1 MWTLLWQILAYVPLA
16 RVYVH
21 MRSDKQ
27 PAWAPPSKRQQQR
40 QLSEISTYLPLL
52 CLAFLPLSHHLTPG
66 SRLLLHLCFRTFS
79 LTPLP
84 LSAQLACQGQSPPKR
99 NDVFTFIFI
108 SHFCRVL
115 FFETPAQRNPYHV
128 FFFFFS
134 VHQPAKT
141 QFPWTPTTPTI
152 TTAQSIRQQASLTDS
167 CLISHKL
174 VLPLTHFL
182 FCFLLLL
189 IPFSTCP
196 LPPSTSPWS
205 SHFIFLPTNAT
216 QQSLKK
222 CHFCLLLLFC
232 NFFMSLLFSGE
243 FIYRWLFFCPQ
254 LSDLSVSVLLSMS
267 VSLSLSLTLCCSISF
282 LLSLSFSFLHTI
294 EKCHI
299 NADGKC
305 CIFDALL
312 Y

>member
-1 MWTLLWQILAYVPLA
+1 MLRLHACACTCVQINSLRRLLRLKCSSKDSCLKSQLISIIFVWLSCLCHITSRLAPVCFSILFPNI
-16 RVYVH
+16 
-21 MRSDKQ
+21 
-27 PAWAPPSKRQQQR
+27 
-40 QLSEISTYLPLL
+40 LSHTFASVCTTYLP
-52 CLAFLPLSHHLTPG
+52 G
-66 SRLLLHLCFRTFS
+66 TFS
-79 LTPLP
+79 FKEKWCFYFYFHLP
-84 LSAQLACQGQSPPKR
+84 FLQS
-99 NDVFTFIFI
+99 
-108 SHFCRVL
+108 SL
-115 FFETPAQRNPYHV
+115 FFETPAQRNPYH
-128 FFFFFS
+128 FFFLS
-134 VHQPAKT
+134 NKPAKN
-141 QFPWTPTTPTI
+141 QSPSTPTT
-152 TTAQSIRQQASLTDS
+152 TTQSIRQQASLTDS

-254 LSDLSVSVLLSMS
+254 LSDLSVSVFLSMS
-267 VSLSLSLTLCCSISF
+267 VSPSLSLTLCCSISF
-282 LLSLSFSFLHTI
+282 LLLLSFSFLHTI

-299 NADGKC
+299 NVDGKW